1 LEKEKRFGTGM
12 YEAATSAP
20 GFLFEEKKR
29 RSASFR
35 MLTSNFGSKKFK

>member
-20 GFLFEEKKR
+20 GFLFLRKKNAEVLR
-29 RSASFR
+29 
-35 MLTSNFGSKKFK
+35 FGC